1 MLKPLTLLSAAATAL
16 VILAQPSAAKTRFSI
31 DYLFDSAAPHP
42 DSYFYDDEFVPEA
55 DVEYD
60 RSQTYDQFDANYYEP
75 EVYVRPPTAQNV
87 KPKQHATKPPVAAKK
102 PTPKLA
108 LAKPDLPDAPKKSLK
123 KSDSGSGVTCAKA
136 TQIVTGYGFS
146 DVKVKSCT
154 GTTYAFTGTRSGK
167 NYEISV
173 SAARGDLTE
182 VKRI

>member
-1 MLKPLTLLSAAATAL
+1 MLKPLSLVSAAAMAL
-16 VILAQPSAAKTRFSI
+16 VVLAQPSEAKTRFSI
-31 DYLFDSAAPHP
+31 DYLFDRVAPHP
-42 DSYFYDDEFVPEA
+42 NSYFYDDEFVPEE

-75 EVYVRPPTAQNV
+75 EVLVRPSV
-87 KPKQHATKPPVAAKK
+87 KPKLQATKPPVAAKK
-102 PTPKLA
+102 TTPKLA

-123 KSDSGSGVTCAKA
+123 KSDSASGVTCAKA

-146 DVKVKSCT
+146 EVKVKSCA
-154 GTTYAFTGTRSGK
+154 GNIYAFTGTRSGK